1 MGAGTPKADS
11 PGVSLSKEG
20 SLNSEVIAALTA
32 EEAAAGTSIGAAP
45 REFMDVFSKL
55 ALRRNLFDFP
65 NLSDEERQYMESLV
79 GGRTGLREAGLY
91 TMSTMERVLTVPAD
105 ISEMSNESFH
115 RHLALVS
122 QMAFNVLMMYATSRR
137 YNQKTNLGSNT
148 WTGSMS
154 REGRK
159 KRRLSSDECEDT
171 NLEDMNMLKSQLQA
185 QNTSCKLDREQ
196 RTGHNDSL
204 VSALN
209 KLTDALVKIAD
220 NGSKQRD
227 VNEASYIV
235 VEHYDIC

>member
-1 MGAGTPKADS
+1 
-11 PGVSLSKEG
+11 
-20 SLNSEVIAALTA
+20 
-32 EEAAAGTSIGAAP
+32 
-45 REFMDVFSKL
+45 
-55 ALRRNLFDFP
+55 
-65 NLSDEERQYMESLV
+65 
-79 GGRTGLREAGLY
+79 
-91 TMSTMERVLTVPAD
+91 
-105 ISEMSNESFH
+105 
-115 RHLALVS
+115 
-122 QMAFNVLMMYATSRR
+122 
-137 YNQKTNLGSNT
+137 
-148 WTGSMS
+148 MS

-235 VEHYDIC
+235 VEHYDMLAWILLQFLLHENNRYDMNQT

>member
-1 MGAGTPKADS
+1 MWTQPCCTKQKRDAPECKSTTGPRTSQGWKREISST
-11 PGVSLSKEG
+11 VSN
-20 SLNSEVIAALTA
+20 NSE
-32 EEAAAGTSIGAAP
+32 
-45 REFMDVFSKL
+45 
-55 ALRRNLFDFP
+55 
-65 NLSDEERQYMESLV
+65 
-79 GGRTGLREAGLY
+79 
-91 TMSTMERVLTVPAD
+91 
-105 ISEMSNESFH
+105 
-115 RHLALVS
+115 
-122 QMAFNVLMMYATSRR
+122 
-137 YNQKTNLGSNT
+137 
-148 WTGSMS
+148 

-235 VEHYDIC
+235 VEHYDMLAWILLQFLLHENNRYDMNQT